1 MAKKNPVGDTVDQ
14 KLRASAVRKHFRAFK
29 KKLDP
34 KSAPK
39 AVREAVDHQEDW
51 WHSKISPYTGRKLKK
66 TQFTSDPMGYISDAS
81 IVFVDVARSLE
92 KGKVKLDSFPLDEF
106 HAWEDSL
113 KRAEG
118 TMRAAS
124 KWDRKRGSPMHYW
137 APDGGPMAPGYLT
150 RSRPPY
156 DWDADRKA
164 GIVKPRKGRKISK
177 KNPEGMNPATK
188 QKLMIGGGVAVLG
201 WTAWRMSTRASL
213 VRMLDEDPLIEAGRS
228 YYGSSL
234 VPVPPGAEWLA
245 DPDGNRQRAAQVI
258 SFFGTANALQ
268 GYGQIMDEMPPLP
281 PEVVAASPNA
291 LDAIMQ
297 EFERATG
304 VDLPDVDL
312 PPVEDL
318 LKNII
323 G

>member
-1 MAKKNPVGDTVDQ
+1 MAKKNPAMD
-14 KLRASAVRKHFRAFK
+14 
-29 KKLDP
+29 
-34 KSAPK
+34 
-39 AVREAVDHQEDW
+39 
-51 WHSKISPYTGRKLKK
+51 
-66 TQFTSDPMGYISDAS
+66 
-81 IVFVDVARSLE
+81 
-92 KGKVKLDSFPLDEF
+92 
-106 HAWEDSL
+106 
-113 KRAEG
+113 
-118 TMRAAS
+118 
-124 KWDRKRGSPMHYW
+124 
-137 APDGGPMAPGYLT
+137 
-150 RSRPPY
+150 
-156 DWDADRKA
+156 
-164 GIVKPRKGRKISK
+164 
-177 KNPEGMNPATK
+177 PATK

-213 VRMLDEDPLIEAGRS
+213 VRMLDEDPLVEAGRA
-228 YYGSSL
+228 YYGSGM
-234 VPVPPGAEWLA
+234 VPVPPGAEWLV

-281 PEVVAASPNA
+281 PAAVAASPGA